1 MANDKATVN
10 HTYEDWYK
18 VIMGYER
25 SYKRWEARVD
35 RIVKKYKDDSRYDRN
50 PNARFNILWSNVQTI
65 QPAIFAR
72 LPRPDV
78 SRRFRDNDPIGRVAS
93 MMLERA
99 LEFEIE
105 HYGDYKSAMNN
116 AVLDRLLGG
125 RGVAWVRY
133 EPHFAGEMADEFDD
147 MPEDGF
153 SVTEDSDEAETPEAM
168 EMENP
173 ERIEYECAPVD
184 YVHWKDFGHTIART
198 WEEVTA
204 VWRRVYMSRPALVE
218 RFGEDLGYQIPLDTK
233 PDDLKQSYKS
243 DDGVYEAVIYE
254 IWDKETG
261 KVLWISK
268 SLGKIVDERDDPLG
282 LENFWPCPKPLYA
295 TLTTDSLEPI
305 PDFTIYQDQARELDV
320 LCDRIDGLINALK
333 VRGVYDASASELQRL
348 FSEGEN
354 NTMIPVNNW
363 MAFAEKQGMKGAI
376 DLVDLTPFASALMSC
391 YQAMEQVKGQIYE
404 LMGIADIQRGQTDP
418 SETLG
423 AQIIKS
429 NNAAGRLKTQQHA
442 VVDFA
447 TSLLSIKA
455 QIICNHFTDDTLIQ
469 ISGAMQLSDTDKQL
483 IPQAIELLR
492 NDAAKNFR
500 IEVTSDSMIYQ
511 DEQQEKQDRMQF
523 LAAVGGFFQQAVPLV
538 QSQPELAP
546 MAIEMLKFG
555 VTAFKA
561 GKQLEGIIDE
571 TADKLRQQAKQ
582 AEGQP
587 KPPSPEMQKM
597 QMTMQLEQAKMQA
610 TQASEQAKAQTEAQ
624 KLQMQSQLEQQ
635 KMQME
640 MQLEKAKQEYQAQE
654 NQLKFQLENQRNER
668 EAEFTAQLE
677 QMKIESAKEKSQADN
692 NKAIL
697 VAYLDNAAKLETARI
712 GAGLDDGSA
721 AYIDA
726 IENAKILQDTM
737 GYSQM
742 ADHPLKPALDQMQL
756 SNQQLTEMLAALI
769 QRMNQPKTVIRGPD
783 GKIAG
788 VQ

>member
-1 MANDKATVN
+1 MADNQATVN

-18 VIMGYER
+18 TIMGYER

-35 RIVKKYKDDSRYDRN
+35 RIIKKYKDDSRYDRN

-116 AVLDRLLGG
+116 SVLDRLLGG

-133 EPHFAGEMADEFDD
+133 EPHIVGEAED
-147 MPEDGF
+147 MPEDGLE
-153 SVTEDSDEAETPEAM
+153 VTEDSDEAETMDAM
-168 EMENP
+168 DTEDS
-173 ERIEYECAPVD
+173 ERIEYECCPVD

-204 VWRRVYMSRPALVE
+204 VWRKVYMSRPALCE
-218 RFGEDLGYQIPLDTK
+218 RFGEELGYKIPLDTQ
-233 PDDLKQSYKS
+233 PDDLKQSYKTN
-243 DDGVYEAVIYE
+243 DGVYEALIYE

-268 SLGKIVDERDDPLG
+268 SLGKILDERDDPLG
-282 LENFWPCPKPLYA
+282 LENFWPCPKPLYS

-305 PDFTIYQDQARELDV
+305 PDFVIYQDQARELDV

-354 NTMIPVNNW
+354 NTMIPVHNW

-376 DLVDLTPFASALMSC
+376 DLVDLAPFASALMSC

-418 SETLG
+418 NETLG

-429 NNAAGRLKTQQHA
+429 NNAAGRLKTMQHA

-455 QIICNHFTDDTLIQ
+455 QIICNHFTDDTLIK
-469 ISGAMQLSDTDKQL
+469 ISGAMQLSEQDKQL

-492 NDAAKNFR
+492 NEAAKNFR

-511 DEQQEKQDRMQF
+511 DEQQEKADRTAF
-523 LAAVGGFFQQAVPLV
+523 LAAVGQFVSMALPAATQA
-538 QSQPELAP
+538 PELTP
-546 MAIEMLKFG
+546 MLMEMLKFG

-561 GKQLEGIIDE
+561 GKQLEGIIDQ
-571 TADKLRQQAKQ
+571 TADDMRKEYEQSK
-582 AEGQP
+582 GQP
-587 KPPSPEMQKM
+587 KPPPVEIQKAQMDSQAKM
-597 QMTMQLEQAKMQA
+597 QQLQMTAQLEQAK
-610 TQASEQAKAQTEAQ
+610 
-624 KLQMQSQLEQQ
+624 LQG
-635 KMQME
+635 QME
-640 MQLEKAKQEYQAQE
+640 LEKAKQEYQAQE
-654 NQLKFQLENQRNER
+654 NQLKFQLEAQRNQ
-668 EAEFTAQLE
+668 ADLE
-677 QMKIESAKEKSQADN
+677 MQARVAQMKMMTERNTQVLLAHINNGAK
-692 NKAIL
+692 I
-697 VAYLDNAAKLETARI
+697 ETARI
-712 GAGLDDGSA
+712 TSGQDDGA
-721 AYIDA
+721 QAYMTEEDMAHAMEHPMQPIANA
-726 IENAKILQDTM
+726 IGQGNQ
-737 GYSQM
+737 QM
-742 ADHPLKPALDQMQL
+742 AQAISALVDTINAQH
-756 SNQQLTEMLAALI
+756 N
-769 QRMNQPKTVIRGPD
+769 RPKTVVRGQD
-783 GKIAG
+783 GKIIG

>member
-1 MANDKATVN
+1 
-10 HTYEDWYK
+10 
-18 VIMGYER
+18 
-25 SYKRWEARVD
+25 
-35 RIVKKYKDDSRYDRN
+35 
-50 PNARFNILWSNVQTI
+50 
-65 QPAIFAR
+65 
-72 LPRPDV
+72 
-78 SRRFRDNDPIGRVAS
+78 
-93 MMLERA
+93 MLERA

-133 EPHFAGEMADEFDD
+133 EPHIVGEKSDEPDD
-147 MPEDGF
+147 GLE
-153 SVTEDSDEAETPEAM
+153 VTEDADEAETPEGM
-168 EMENP
+168 ETESQ
-173 ERIEYECAPVD
+173 ERIEYECCPVD
-184 YVHWKDFGHTIART
+184 YVHWRDFGHTIART

-218 RFGEDLGYQIPLDTK
+218 RFGEELGYQIPLDTK

-254 IWDKETG
+254 VWDKETG

-305 PDFTIYQDQARELDV
+305 PDYTIYQDQARELDV

-354 NTMIPVNNW
+354 NTMIPVSNW

-447 TSLLSIKA
+447 TSLLCIKA
-455 QIICNHFTDDTLIQ
+455 QIICNHFTDETLVK
-469 ISGAMQLSDTDKQL
+469 ISGAMQLSPQDQQY
-483 IPQAIELLR
+483 IPQAIALLR
-492 NDAAKNFR
+492 DEASKNFR

-511 DEQQEKQDRMQF
+511 DEQQEKADRTAF
-523 LAAVGGFFQQAVPLV
+523 LAAVGQFVSMALPTAQA
-538 QSQPELAP
+538 SPEMTP
-546 MAIEMLKFG
+546 MLLEMLKFG

-561 GKQLEGIIDE
+561 GKQLEGIIDQ
-571 TADKLRQQAKQ
+571 TADDMKKQ
-582 AEGQP
+582 YEQNKGQP
-587 KPPSPEMQKM
+587 KPPPVEIQKAQMDSQAKM
-597 QMTMQLEQAKMQA
+597 QQLQMTAQLEQAK
-610 TQASEQAKAQTEAQ
+610 
-624 KLQMQSQLEQQ
+624 LQG
-635 KMQME
+635 QME
-640 MQLEKAKQEYQAQE
+640 LEKAKQEYQAQE
-654 NQLKFQLENQRNER
+654 NQLKFQLEAQRNQSDMDMQSR
-668 EAEFTAQLE
+668 VA
-677 QMKIESAKEKSQADN
+677 QMKMMTERNTQVLLAHINNGAK
-692 NKAIL
+692 I
-697 VAYLDNAAKLETARI
+697 ETARI
-712 GAGLDDGSA
+712 SAGTDDGA
-721 AYIDA
+721 DAYYMEESMAHAMEHPMQPIANA
-726 IENAKILQDTM
+726 IGQGNE
-737 GYSQM
+737 QM
-742 ADHPLKPALDQMQL
+742 AQAISALVETINAQH
-756 SNQQLTEMLAALI
+756 N
-769 QRMNQPKTVIRGPD
+769 RPKTVVRGAD
-783 GKIAG
+783 GKIIG

>member
-18 VIMGYER
+18 TIMGYER

-133 EPHFAGEMADEFDD
+133 EPHIVGEESGMTDGDTPDD
-147 MPEDGF
+147 GLQV
-153 SVTEDSDEAETPEAM
+153 SEDSDEAETPEAT
-168 EMENP
+168 EIENP
-173 ERIEYECAPVD
+173 ERIEYECCPVD
-184 YVHWKDFGHTIART
+184 YVHWRDFGHTIART

-218 RFGEDLGYQIPLDTK
+218 RFGEDLGYKIPLDTK

-254 IWDKETG
+254 VWDKETG

-268 SLGKIVDERDDPLG
+268 SLGKIIDERDDPLG

-354 NTMIPVNNW
+354 NTMIPVANW

-455 QIICNHFTDDTLIQ
+455 QIICNHFTDETLVK
-469 ISGAMQLSDTDKQL
+469 ISGAMQLSPQDQQY
-483 IPQAIELLR
+483 IPQAIALLR
-492 NDAAKNFR
+492 DEASKNFR

-511 DEQQEKQDRMQF
+511 DEQQEKADRTAF
-523 LAAVGGFFQQAVPLV
+523 LAAVGQFVSMALPTAQAA
-538 QSQPELAP
+538 PEMTP
-546 MAIEMLKFG
+546 MLLEMLKFG

-561 GKQLEGIIDE
+561 GKQLEGIIDQ
-571 TADKLRQQAKQ
+571 TADDMKKQ
-582 AEGQP
+582 YEATKGQP
-587 KPPSPEMQKM
+587 KQPPVEIQKAQMDAQGKM
-597 QMTMQLEQAKMQA
+597 QQLQMTAQLEQAK
-610 TQASEQAKAQTEAQ
+610 
-624 KLQMQSQLEQQ
+624 LQG
-635 KMQME
+635 QME
-640 MQLEKAKQEYQAQE
+640 LEKAKQEYQAQE
-654 NQLKFQLENQRNER
+654 NQLKFQLEAQRNQADMDMQAR
-668 EAEFTAQLE
+668 VA
-677 QMKIESAKEKSQADN
+677 QMKMMTERNTQVLLAHINNGAK
-692 NKAIL
+692 I
-697 VAYLDNAAKLETARI
+697 ETARI
-712 GAGLDDGSA
+712 SAGESDGEQ
-721 AYIDA
+721 AYMTEESMAHAMEHPMQPIANA
-726 IENAKILQDTM
+726 IGQGNE
-737 GYSQM
+737 QM
-742 ADHPLKPALDQMQL
+742 AQAISALVDTINAQH
-756 SNQQLTEMLAALI
+756 N
-769 QRMNQPKTVIRGPD
+769 RPKMVVRGQD
-783 GKIAG
+783 GKIIG

>member
-10 HTYEDWYK
+10 HSYEDWYK
-18 VIMGYER
+18 TIMGYER

-116 AVLDRLLGG
+116 AVIDRLLGG

-133 EPHFAGEMADEFDD
+133 EPHFAVDEAGEPD
-147 MPEDGF
+147 DGF
-153 SVTEDSDEAETPEAM
+153 QVSEDSDEAETPEAM
-168 EMENP
+168 EIENP

-184 YVHWKDFGHTIART
+184 YVHWRDFGHTIART

-218 RFGEDLGYQIPLDTK
+218 RFGEEMGYKIPLDTK

-354 NTMIPVNNW
+354 NTMIPVSNW

-376 DLVDLTPFASALMSC
+376 DLVDLTPFATALMSC
-391 YQAMEQVKGQIYE
+391 YQAMDQVKGQIYE
-404 LMGIADIQRGQTDP
+404 LMGIADIQRGQSDP
-418 SETLG
+418 NDTLG

-429 NNAAGRLKTQQHA
+429 NNASGRLKTQQHA

-447 TSLLSIKA
+447 TSLLTIKA
-455 QIICNHFTDDTLIQ
+455 QIICNHFTDDTLVK
-469 ISGAMQLSDTDKQL
+469 ISGAMQLSDQDKQL
-483 IPQAIELLR
+483 IPQAIALLR
-492 NDAAKNFR
+492 DEASKNFR

-511 DEQQEKQDRMQF
+511 DEQQEKADRIAF
-523 LAAVGGFFQQAVPLV
+523 LSAVSSFMSSALPAAAQA
-538 QSQPELAP
+538 PELTP
-546 MAIEMLKFG
+546 MLVEMLKFG

-561 GKQLEGIIDE
+561 GKQLEGIIDQ
-571 TADKLRQQAKQ
+571 TADDLRKQYEQSKGQQ
-582 AEGQP
+582 
-587 KPPSPEMQKM
+587 KPPPVEIQKL
-597 QMTMQLEQAKMQA
+597 QMEAQLEQAKMQ
-610 TQASEQAKAQTEAQ
+610 
-624 KLQMQSQLEQQ
+624 SQ
-635 KMQME
+635 

-654 NQLKFQLENQRNER
+654 NQLKFQLEEQRNIMDR
-668 EAEFTAQLE
+668 EMEMKVA
-677 QMKIESAKEKSQADN
+677 QMKMMTERNTQVLLAHINNGAKIE
-692 NKAIL
+692 
-697 VAYLDNAAKLETARI
+697 VARI
-712 GAGLDDGSA
+712 GSDESDGTM
-721 AYIDA
+721 AYMTEMDMAKSMESPMQPIADA
-726 IENAKILQDTM
+726 IGSGNM
-737 GYSQM
+737 QM
-742 ADHPLKPALDQMQL
+742 AQAISALVDTINAQH
-756 SNQQLTEMLAALI
+756 N
-769 QRMNQPKTVIRGPD
+769 RPKTVVRGQD
-783 GKIAG
+783 GKIIG

>member
-1 MANDKATVN
+1 MANDKATVD

-18 VIMGYER
+18 TIMGYER

-93 MMLERA
+93 LMLERA
-99 LEFEIE
+99 LEFELE

-133 EPHFAGEMADEFDD
+133 EPHIVGEESGEADGA
-147 MPEDGF
+147 PEDGF
-153 SVTEDSDEAETPEAM
+153 SVTEDSDEAETPDAM
-168 EMENP
+168 ENESQ
-173 ERIEYECAPVD
+173 ERIEYECCPVD

-204 VWRRVYMSRPALVE
+204 VWRKVYMSRPALVE
-218 RFGEDLGYQIPLDTK
+218 RFGEEMGYKIPLDTK

-243 DDGVYEAVIYE
+243 DDGVYEALIYE

-268 SLGKIVDERDDPLG
+268 SLGKILDERDDPLQ

-305 PDFTIYQDQARELDV
+305 PDFVIYQDQARELDV

-354 NTMIPVNNW
+354 NTMIPVHNW

-376 DLVDLTPFASALMSC
+376 DLVDLAPFASALMSC

-418 SETLG
+418 AETLG

-447 TSLLSIKA
+447 TSLLTIKA
-455 QIICNHFTDDTLIQ
+455 QIICNHFTDDTLVK
-469 ISGAMQLSDTDKQL
+469 ISGAMQLSDQDKQL

-492 NDAAKNFR
+492 NEAAKNFR

-511 DEQQEKQDRMQF
+511 DEQQEKADRTAF
-523 LAAVGGFFQQAVPLV
+523 LAAVGQFISMALPTAQAA
-538 QSQPELAP
+538 PEMTP
-546 MAIEMLKFG
+546 MLLEMLKFG

-561 GKQLEGIIDE
+561 GKQLEGIIDQ
-571 TADKLRQQAKQ
+571 TADDMKKQ
-582 AEGQP
+582 YEASKGQP
-587 KPPSPEMQKM
+587 KPLPVEIQKA
-597 QMTMQLEQAKMQA
+597 QMQA
-610 TQASEQAKAQTEAQ
+610 QGEMQ
-624 KLQMQSQLEQQ
+624 KLQMQAQVEQAKLQ
-635 KMQME
+635 GQME
-640 MQLEKAKQEYQAQE
+640 LEKAKQEYQAQE
-654 NQLKFQLENQRNER
+654 NQLKFQLEAQRD
-668 EAEFTAQLE
+668 EAETQMQMQLE
-677 QMKIESAKEKSQADN
+677 QIKMDSEN
-692 NKAIL
+692 NKEL
-697 VAYLDNAAKLETARI
+697 LLAYLNNAAKIETTRISSGLDTGETAYADNI
-712 GAGLDDGSA
+712 QMANILQDALGYSTMKNHPLQP
-721 AYIDA
+721 A
-726 IENAKILQDTM
+726 IEN
-737 GYSQM
+737 
-742 ADHPLKPALDQMQL
+742 MQT
-756 SNQQLTEMLAALI
+756 SNQQLAEMLSMLI
-769 QRMNQPKTVIRGPD
+769 AKMNQPKQIIRGQD
-783 GKIAG
+783 GKIIG

>member
-10 HTYEDWYK
+10 HSYEDWYK
-18 VIMGYER
+18 TIMGYER
-25 SYKRWEARVD
+25 SYKRWEARAD

-125 RGVAWVRY
+125 RGVSWVRY
-133 EPHFAGEMADEFDD
+133 EPHIVGEADETSSDI
-147 MPEDGF
+147 PEDGLE
-153 SVTEDSDEAETPEAM
+153 VTEDIDEAETEGGI
-168 EMENP
+168 ENENP

-204 VWRRVYMSRPALVE
+204 VWRKVYMSRPALVE
-218 RFGEDLGYQIPLDTK
+218 RFGEELGYKIPLDTK

-243 DDGVYEAVIYE
+243 DDGVYEALIYE

-268 SLGKIVDERDDPLG
+268 SLGKILDERDDPLQ
-282 LENFWPCPKPLYA
+282 LENFWPCPKPLYS

-305 PDFTIYQDQARELDV
+305 PDFVIYQDQARELDV

-333 VRGVYDASASELQRL
+333 VRGVYDASATELQRL

-354 NTMIPVNNW
+354 NTMIPVHNW

-376 DLVDLTPFASALMSC
+376 DLVDLAPFASALMSC
-391 YQAMEQVKGQIYE
+391 YSAMEQVKGQIYE

-418 SETLG
+418 NETLG

-429 NNAAGRLKTQQHA
+429 NNAAGRLKTMQHA

-455 QIICNHFTDDTLIQ
+455 QIICNHFTDETLVK
-469 ISGAMQLSDTDKQL
+469 ISGAMQLSPQDQQL

-492 NDAAKNFR
+492 NEAAKNFR

-511 DEQQEKQDRMQF
+511 DEQQEKADRTAF
-523 LAAVGGFFQQAVPLV
+523 LSAVGSFMAQAVPMITA
-538 QSQPELAP
+538 QPELAP
-546 MAIEMLKFG
+546 MAMEMLKFG

-561 GKQLEGIIDE
+561 GKQLEGIIDQ
-571 TADKLRQQAKQ
+571 TADELRQQAEAMK
-582 AEGQP
+582 GQP
-587 KPPSPEMQKM
+587 KPPPPEIQKAQMDNQAKM
-597 QMTMQLEQAKMQA
+597 QQIQMQAQLEQAK
-610 TQASEQAKAQTEAQ
+610 
-624 KLQMQSQLEQQ
+624 LQG
-635 KMQME
+635 QME
-640 MQLEKAKQEYQAQE
+640 LEKAKQEYQAQE
-654 NQLKFQLENQRNER
+654 NQLKFQLESQRNQ
-668 EAEFTAQLE
+668 ADLE
-677 QMKIESAKEKSQADN
+677 MQARVAQMKMMTERNTQVLLAHINNGAK
-692 NKAIL
+692 I
-697 VAYLDNAAKLETARI
+697 ETARI
-712 GAGLDDGSA
+712 SAGVDDGEM
-721 AYIDA
+721 AYMSEETMAHAMEHPMQPIANA
-726 IENAKILQDTM
+726 IGQGNA
-737 GYSQM
+737 QM
-742 ADHPLKPALDQMQL
+742 AQAISALVDTINAQH
-756 SNQQLTEMLAALI
+756 N
-769 QRMNQPKTVIRGPD
+769 RPKTVVRGAD
-783 GKIAG
+783 GKIIG

>member
-1 MANDKATVN
+1 MANDKATVD

-18 VIMGYER
+18 TISGYER
-25 SYKRWEARVD
+25 QYKRWEARVD

-125 RGVAWVRY
+125 RGVSWVRY
-133 EPHFAGEMADEFDD
+133 EPHFAVDEVGEPD
-147 MPEDGF
+147 DGF
-153 SVTEDSDEAETPEAM
+153 QVTEDSDESETPEGEAN
-168 EMENP
+168 ENP

-184 YVHWKDFGHTIART
+184 YVHWKEFGHSPGART
-198 WEEVTA
+198 WEEVTC
-204 VWRRVYMSRPALVE
+204 VWRKVYMSRPALVE
-218 RFGEDLGYQIPLDTK
+218 RFGEELGYKIPLDTK
-233 PDDLKQSYKS
+233 PADDKNSYKPM
-243 DDGVYEAVIYE
+243 DGLYEAVIYE

-268 SLGKIVDERDDPLG
+268 SLGKIIDERDDPLQ
-282 LENFWPCPKPLYA
+282 LENFFPCPKPLYS

-305 PDFTIYQDQARELDV
+305 PDFVIYQDQARELDT

-333 VRGVYDASASELQRL
+333 VRGVYDASSSELQRL

-354 NTMIPVNNW
+354 NTLIPVDNW

-376 DLVDLTPFASALMSC
+376 DLVDITPFAQALNQC
-391 YQAMEQVKGQIYE
+391 YMAMEQVKGQIYE

-418 SETLG
+418 NETLG

-429 NNAAGRLKTQQHA
+429 NNASGRLKTMQHA

-447 TSLLSIKA
+447 TTILSIKA
-455 QIICNHFTDDTLIQ
+455 QIICNHFTDETLVQ
-469 ISGAMQLSDTDKQL
+469 ISGAMQLSDQDKQL
-483 IPQAIELLR
+483 IPQAIALLR
-492 NDAAKNFR
+492 DQASKNFR

-511 DEQQEKQDRMQF
+511 DEQQEKADRMAF
-523 LAAVGGFFQQAVPLV
+523 LQAVGGFMSQAVPMV
-538 QSQPELAP
+538 QNTPELAP
-546 MAIEMLKFG
+546 MALEMLKFG

-571 TADKLRQQAKQ
+571 TADKLRIMSQQSQ
-582 AEGQP
+582 GQP
-587 KPPSPEMQKM
+587 KPPPPEIMKM
-597 QMTMQLEQAKMQA
+597 QMQMQIEQAKMQA
-610 TQASEQAKAQTEAQ
+610 RQGEMQAQAQLEQAK
-624 KLQMQSQLEQQ
+624 LQGQ
-635 KMQME
+635 

-654 NQLKFQLENQRNER
+654 NQLKFQLEEQRNQMDR
-668 EAEFTAQLE
+668 EMEMKVA
-677 QMKIESAKEKSQADN
+677 QMKMMTERNTQVLLAHINNGAKIE
-692 NKAIL
+692 
-697 VAYLDNAAKLETARI
+697 VARI
-712 GAGLDDGSA
+712 GADESDGTM
-721 AYIDA
+721 AYMTEQDMAKSMESPMQPIADA
-726 IENAKILQDTM
+726 IGQGNM
-737 GYSQM
+737 QM
-742 ADHPLKPALDQMQL
+742 AQAISQL
-756 SNQQLTEMLAALI
+756 VQTINEQHS
-769 QRMNQPKTVIRGPD
+769 RPKTVVRGAD
-783 GKIAG
+783 GKIIG

>member
-1 MANDKATVN
+1 
-10 HTYEDWYK
+10 
-18 VIMGYER
+18 
-25 SYKRWEARVD
+25 
-35 RIVKKYKDDSRYDRN
+35 
-50 PNARFNILWSNVQTI
+50 
-65 QPAIFAR
+65 
-72 LPRPDV
+72 
-78 SRRFRDNDPIGRVAS
+78 
-93 MMLERA
+93 
-99 LEFEIE
+99 
-105 HYGDYKSAMNN
+105 MNN

-125 RGVAWVRY
+125 RGVSWVRY
-133 EPHFAGEMADEFDD
+133 EPHIVGSDSENEPNPMDD
-147 MPEDGF
+147 DGYQ
-153 SVTEDSDEAETPEAM
+153 VTEDSDEAET
-168 EMENP
+168 ENAKEIENQ
-173 ERIEYECAPVD
+173 ERIEYECCPVD

-204 VWRRVYMSRPALVE
+204 VWRKVYMSRPALVE
-218 RFGEDLGYQIPLDTK
+218 RFGKELGYKIPLDTK
-233 PDDLKQSYKS
+233 PEDLKQSYKS
-243 DDGVYEAVIYE
+243 DDSVYEALIYE

-268 SLGKIVDERDDPLG
+268 SLGKILDERDDPLG
-282 LENFWPCPKPLYA
+282 LENFWPCPKPLYS

-305 PDFTIYQDQARELDV
+305 PDFVIYQDQARELDA
-320 LCDRIDGLINALK
+320 LCDRIDGLINAIK
-333 VRGVYDASASELQRL
+333 VRGVYDASATELQRL

-354 NTMIPVNNW
+354 NTMIPVHNW

-376 DLVDLTPFASALMSC
+376 DLVDLAPFASALMTC

-447 TSLLSIKA
+447 TSLLCIKA
-455 QIICNHFTDDTLIQ
+455 QIICNHFTDDTIIK
-469 ISGAMQLSDTDKQL
+469 ISGAMQLSDQDKQL

-492 NDAAKNFR
+492 NEAAKNFR

-523 LAAVGGFFQQAVPLV
+523 LQAVGGFFQQAVPLV

-571 TADKLRQQAKQ
+571 TADKLRQQAKA

-587 KPPSPEMQKM
+587 KPPTPE
-597 QMTMQLEQAKMQA
+597 QMKMQLEQAKMQA
-610 TQASEQAKAQTEAQ
+610 QQQSDAARAQAEQQ
-624 KLQMQSQLEQQ
+624 KLQIESQLEQQ
-635 KMQME
+635 KMQMQ

-654 NQLKFQLENQRNER
+654 NQLKFSLEEQRNTK
-668 EAEFTAQLE
+668 EAELE
-677 QMKIESAKEKSQADN
+677 MQIAKMKQDSEN

-697 VAYLDNAAKLETARI
+697 IAYLDNSSKLETARI
-712 GAGLDDGSA
+712 NAGLDDGSA
-721 AYIDA
+721 AYM
-726 IENAKILQDTM
+726 ESVEQAKILQDSM

-742 ADHPLKPALDQMQL
+742 ADHPLKPALDQMHQ

-769 QRMNQPKTVIRGPD
+769 AKMHQPKTVMRD
-783 GKIAG
+783 ENGKIVG
-788 VQ
+788 VH

>member
-1 MANDKATVN
+1 MANGKATVN
-10 HTYEDWYK
+10 HSYEDWYK
-18 VIMGYER
+18 TIMGYER

-133 EPHFAGEMADEFDD
+133 EPHIVGAKEVDEPDD
-147 MPEDGF
+147 GYE
-153 SVTEDSDEAETPEAM
+153 VTEDSDEAETPDAM
-168 EMENP
+168 ETEDQ

-218 RFGEDLGYQIPLDTK
+218 RFGEELGGRIPLDTQ
-233 PDDLKQSYKS
+233 PDDLKQSYKTN
-243 DDGVYEAVIYE
+243 DGVYEALIYE

-268 SLGKIVDERDDPLG
+268 SMGKILDERDDPLG

-305 PDFTIYQDQARELDV
+305 PDYVIYQDQARELDA

-354 NTMIPVNNW
+354 NTMIPVHNW

-376 DLVDLTPFASALMSC
+376 DLVDLAPFAQALAQC

-404 LMGIADIQRGQTDP
+404 LMGIADIQRGQSDP
-418 SETLG
+418 NETLG

-455 QIICNHFTDDTLIQ
+455 QIICNHFTDETLIQ
-469 ISGAMQLSDTDKQL
+469 ISGAKQLSPEDQQL
-483 IPQAIELLR
+483 IPQAIALLR
-492 NDAAKNFR
+492 DEASKNFR

-511 DEQQEKQDRMQF
+511 DEQQEKQDRMAF
-523 LAAVGGFFQQAVPLV
+523 LQAVGGFMAQAVPMV
-538 QSQPELAP
+538 QNTPELAP
-546 MAIEMLKFG
+546 MALEMLKFG
-555 VTAFKA
+555 ITAFKA

-571 TADKLRQQAKQ
+571 TADKLRVSAQQSQ
-582 AEGQP
+582 GQP
-587 KPPSPEMQKM
+587 KPPSPEIQKA
-597 QMTMQLEQAKMQA
+597 QMENQAKMQQIQM
-610 TQASEQAKAQTEAQ
+610 QAQVEQAK
-624 KLQMQSQLEQQ
+624 LQGQ
-635 KMQME
+635 

-654 NQLKFQLENQRNER
+654 NQLKFQLETQRNQ
-668 EAEFTAQLE
+668 ADMDMQLKVA
-677 QMKIESAKEKSQADN
+677 QMKMMTERNTQVLLAHINNGAKIE
-692 NKAIL
+692 
-697 VAYLDNAAKLETARI
+697 VARI
-712 GAGLDDGSA
+712 GSGNDDGEQ
-721 AYIDA
+721 AYLSEEEFAKTQEHPLAPIANA
-726 IENAKILQDTM
+726 IGQGNQ
-737 GYSQM
+737 QM
-742 ADHPLKPALDQMQL
+742 AQAISALVNTINEQH
-756 SNQQLTEMLAALI
+756 N
-769 QRMNQPKTVIRGPD
+769 RPKTVMRD
-783 GKIAG
+783 ENGKIIG
-788 VQ
+788 VH

>member
-10 HTYEDWYK
+10 RTYEDWYNC
-18 VIMGYER
+18 ILGYER
-25 SYKRWEARVD
+25 SYKKWESRAD

-125 RGVAWVRY
+125 RGVSWVRY
-133 EPHFAGEMADEFDD
+133 EPHIVGEMGDMADGAPD
-147 MPEDGF
+147 DGF
-153 SVTEDSDEAETPEAM
+153 QVTEDTDEAETPEGI
-168 EMENP
+168 ENENQ

-184 YVHWKDFGHTIART
+184 YVHWKDFGHTVART
-198 WEEVTA
+198 WEEVTS
-204 VWRRVYMSRPALVE
+204 VWRKVYMTRPALVE
-218 RFGEDLGYQIPLDTK
+218 RFGEDLGYKIPLDTK

-243 DDGVYEAVIYE
+243 NDGVYEAVIYE

-261 KVLWISK
+261 KVYWLSK
-268 SLGKIVDERDDPLG
+268 SLGKILDERDDPLE
-282 LENFWPCPKPLYA
+282 LENFWPCPKPLYS

-305 PDFTIYQDQARELDV
+305 PDFTIYQDQARELDT
-320 LCDRIDGLINALK
+320 LADRIDGLINALK
-333 VRGVYDASASELQRL
+333 VRGVYDASSSELQRL

-354 NTMIPVNNW
+354 NTLIPVHNW

-376 DLVDLTPFASALMSC
+376 DLVDITPFANALMSC

-418 SETLG
+418 NETLG

-429 NNAAGRLKTQQHA
+429 NNAAGRLKTMQHS

-447 TSLLSIKA
+447 TDILRIKA
-455 QIICNHFTDDTLIQ
+455 QIICNHFTDETLIQ
-469 ISGAMQLSDTDKQL
+469 ISGAMQLSDIDKQM
-483 IPQAIELLR
+483 IPQAIALLR
-492 NDAAKNFR
+492 DEAAKNFR

-511 DEQQEKQDRMQF
+511 DEQQEKQNRTAF
-523 LAAVGGFFQQAVPLV
+523 LAAIGQFTQMAMPAAQQA
-538 QSQPELAP
+538 PELVP
-546 MAIEMLKFG
+546 MLMEMLKFG

-571 TADKLRQQAKQ
+571 TADKFREQAKQ
-582 AEGQP
+582 AANQP
-587 KPPSPEMQKM
+587 KPVPLEIQKVQMEQQAEM
-597 QMTMQLEQAKMQA
+597 
-610 TQASEQAKAQTEAQ
+610 Q

-635 KMQME
+635 KMASTME
-640 MQLEKAKQEYQAQE
+640 LEKAKQEYQAQE
-654 NQLKFQLENQRNER
+654 NQLKFQLEEQRNRAQIES
-668 EAEFTAQLE
+668 EMQLE
-677 QMKIESAKEKSQADN
+677 QMKMDSEN
-692 NKAIL
+692 NKEL
-697 VAYLDNAAKLETARI
+697 LLAYLNNAAKIETTRI
-712 GAGLDDGSA
+712 SSGLDNGEM
-721 AYIDA
+721 AYQDNVQMANILQDALGYSNMKNHPLQPA
-726 IENAKILQDTM
+726 IENM
-737 GYSQM
+737 HM
-742 ADHPLKPALDQMQL
+742 
-756 SNQQLTEMLAALI
+756 SNQQLAQMLAMLI
-769 QRMNQPKTVIRGPD
+769 EKMQQPRTVVRGAD
-783 GKIAG
+783 GKIIG

>member
-1 MANDKATVN
+1 MANDKDTVN

-18 VIMGYER
+18 TIMGYER

-133 EPHFAGEMADEFDD
+133 EPHIVGEESGEPD
-147 MPEDGF
+147 DGF
-153 SVTEDSDEAETPEAM
+153 EVTEDADEAETPDAM
-168 EMENP
+168 ETESQ
-173 ERIEYECAPVD
+173 ERIEYECCPVD
-184 YVHWKDFGHTIART
+184 YVHWRDFGHTIART

-418 SETLG
+418 NETLG

-429 NNAAGRLKTQQHA
+429 NNAAGRLKTMQHS

-455 QIICNHFTDDTLIQ
+455 QIICNHFTDDTLVK
-469 ISGAMQLSDTDKQL
+469 ISGAMQLSDQDKML
-483 IPQAIELLR
+483 VPQAIELLR
-492 NDAAKNFR
+492 NEAAKNFR

-511 DEQQEKQDRMQF
+511 DEQQEKADRMAF
-523 LAAVGGFFQQAVPLV
+523 LQAVGGFFQQAVPLV

-587 KPPSPEMQKM
+587 KPPTPEMQKM
-597 QMTMQLEQAKMQA
+597 QMQMQIEQAKLQA
-610 TQASEQAKAQTEAQ
+610 RQGELQA
-624 KLQMQSQLEQQ
+624 QSQLEQQ
-635 KMQME
+635 KLQAQ

-654 NQLKFQLENQRNER
+654 NQLKFQLEEQRNQLDR
-668 EAEFTAQLE
+668 EMEMRSE
-677 QMKIESAKEKSQADN
+677 QMKAEMELKVAQMKMMTERNTQVLLAHINNGAKIE
-692 NKAIL
+692 
-697 VAYLDNAAKLETARI
+697 VARI
-712 GAGLDDGSA
+712 GSQNDDGSE
-721 AYIDA
+721 AYMHEEDMAQAMENPMKPVADA
-726 IENAKILQDTM
+726 INQN
-737 GYSQM
+737 SNQM
-742 ADHPLKPALDQMQL
+742 AQ
-756 SNQQLTEMLAALI
+756 MLAEMMNKL
-769 QRMNQPKTVIRGPD
+769 NQPKTVVRGQD
-783 GKIAG
+783 GKIIG

>member
-1 MANDKATVN
+1 MANDKGTVD
-10 HTYEDWYK
+10 HSYEDWYNT
-18 VIMGYER
+18 IMGYER
-25 SYKRWEARVD
+25 AYKNWESRAD

-105 HYGDYKSAMNN
+105 HYGDYKAAMNN

-125 RGVAWVRY
+125 RGVSWVRY
-133 EPHFAGEMADEFDD
+133 EPHIVGEMADEAEGAPDD
-147 MPEDGF
+147 GYQ
-153 SVTEDSDEAETPEAM
+153 VTEDTDEAETPEAV
-168 EMENP
+168 ERENP
-173 ERIEYECAPVD
+173 ERIEYECCPVD

-204 VWRRVYMSRPALVE
+204 VWRKVYMTRPALVE
-218 RFGEDLGYQIPLDTK
+218 RFGEDLGYKIPLDTK
-233 PDDLKQSYKS
+233 PDDLKNSYKS
-243 DDGVYEAVIYE
+243 SDGVYEAVIYE

-268 SLGKIVDERDDPLG
+268 SLGKILDERDDPLG
-282 LENFWPCPKPLYA
+282 LENFWPCPKPLYS
-295 TLTTDSLEPI
+295 TITTDSLEPI
-305 PDFTIYQDQARELDV
+305 PDFVIYQDQARELDA

-333 VRGVYDASASELQRL
+333 VRGVYDASSSELQRL

-354 NTMIPVNNW
+354 NTLIPVHNW

-376 DLVDLTPFASALMSC
+376 DLVDITPFAQALQQC
-391 YQAMEQVKGQIYE
+391 YAAMEQVKGQIYE

-418 SETLG
+418 NETLG

-429 NNAAGRLKTQQHA
+429 NNAAGRLKTMQHA

-447 TSLLSIKA
+447 TQLLSIKA
-455 QIICNHFTDDTLIQ
+455 QIICNHFTDDTLVK
-469 ISGAMQLSDTDKQL
+469 ISGAMQLSDNDKQL
-483 IPQAIELLR
+483 IPQAIALLR
-492 NDAAKNFR
+492 DEASKNFR

-511 DEQQEKQDRMQF
+511 DEQQEKADRTAF
-523 LAAVGGFFQQAVPLV
+523 LAAVGQFTQMAMPAAQQA
-538 QSQPELAP
+538 PELVP
-546 MAIEMLKFG
+546 MLMEMLKFG

-571 TADKLRQQAKQ
+571 TADKFREQAKQ

-587 KPPSPEMQKM
+587 KPPPVELQKLQMQ
-597 QMTMQLEQAKMQA
+597 QQADM
-610 TQASEQAKAQTEAQ
+610 Q

-635 KMQME
+635 KMAAQME
-640 MQLEKAKQEYQAQE
+640 LEKAKQEYQAQE
-654 NQLKFQLENQRNER
+654 NQLKFQLEEQRNQMDMEM
-668 EAEFTAQLE
+668 
-677 QMKIESAKEKSQADN
+677 QMKVAQMKSMTERNTQVLLAHINNGAKIE
-692 NKAIL
+692 
-697 VAYLDNAAKLETARI
+697 VARI
-712 GAGLDDGSA
+712 GADESDGSQ
-721 AYIDA
+721 AYMTEEDMAHAMEHPMQPIANA
-726 IENAKILQDTM
+726 IGQGNA
-737 GYSQM
+737 QM
-742 ADHPLKPALDQMQL
+742 AQAITALVDTINAQH
-756 SNQQLTEMLAALI
+756 N
-769 QRMNQPKTVIRGPD
+769 RPKTVVRGQD
-783 GKIAG
+783 GKIIG

>member
-1 MANDKATVN
+1 MANDKATVD
-10 HTYEDWYK
+10 HSYEDWYK
-18 VIMGYER
+18 TIMGYER
-25 SYKRWEARVD
+25 SFKRWEARVD

-99 LEFEIE
+99 LEFELE

-133 EPHFAGEMADEFDD
+133 EPHIVGEMSGEADGA
-147 MPEDGF
+147 PEDGY
-153 SVTEDSDEAETPEAM
+153 SVTEDTDEAETPEGI
-168 EMENP
+168 ENENP

-204 VWRRVYMSRPALVE
+204 VWRKVYMSRPALVE
-218 RFGEDLGYQIPLDTK
+218 RFGEELGYKIPLDTK

-243 DDGVYEAVIYE
+243 DDGVYEALIYE

-268 SLGKIVDERDDPLG
+268 SLGKILDERDDPLQ

-305 PDFTIYQDQARELDV
+305 PDFVIYQDQARELDV

-354 NTMIPVNNW
+354 NTMIPVSNW

-376 DLVDLTPFASALMSC
+376 DLVDLTPFAAALMSC

-418 SETLG
+418 NETLG

-447 TSLLSIKA
+447 TTLLSIKA
-455 QIICNHFTDDTLIQ
+455 QIICNHFTDETLVQ
-469 ISGAMQLSDTDKQL
+469 ISGAMQLSPQDQQL
-483 IPQAIELLR
+483 IPQAIALLR
-492 NDAAKNFR
+492 NEASKNFR

-511 DEQQEKQDRMQF
+511 DEQQEKQDRMAF
-523 LAAVGGFFQQAVPLV
+523 LQAVGGFIQQAVPMV
-538 QSQPELAP
+538 QQAPELAP
-546 MAIEMLKFG
+546 MALEMLKFG

-571 TADKLRQQAKQ
+571 TADKLRVAAQQ

-587 KPPSPEMQKM
+587 KPMPIELQKA
-597 QMTMQLEQAKMQA
+597 QMDSQAKMQ
-610 TQASEQAKAQTEAQ
+610 Q
-624 KLQMQSQLEQQ
+624 LQMQSQLEQQ
-635 KMQME
+635 KMMAQME
-640 MQLEKAKQEYQAQE
+640 LEKAKQEYQAQE
-654 NQLKFQLENQRNER
+654 NQLKFQLEEQRNQMDMEM
-668 EAEFTAQLE
+668 
-677 QMKIESAKEKSQADN
+677 QMKVAQMKSMTERNTQVLLAHINNGAKIE
-692 NKAIL
+692 
-697 VAYLDNAAKLETARI
+697 VARI
-712 GAGLDDGSA
+712 GADESDGA
-721 AYIDA
+721 QAYMTEESLAHAMEHPMQPIANA
-726 IENAKILQDTM
+726 IGQGNA
-737 GYSQM
+737 QM
-742 ADHPLKPALDQMQL
+742 AQAISALVDTINEQH
-756 SNQQLTEMLAALI
+756 N
-769 QRMNQPKTVIRGPD
+769 RPKTVIRGQD
-783 GKIAG
+783 GKIIG

>member
-1 MANDKATVN
+1 MANDKATTN
-10 HTYEDWYK
+10 HTYEDWYRT
-18 VIMGYER
+18 IMGYER

-133 EPHFAGEMADEFDD
+133 EPHIVADEGEPD
-147 MPEDGF
+147 DGF
-153 SVTEDSDEAETPEAM
+153 EVTEDTDEAETEGGI
-168 EMENP
+168 ENESQ
-173 ERIEYECAPVD
+173 ERIEYECCPVD
-184 YVHWKDFGHTIART
+184 YVHWKDFGHTIGRT

-204 VWRRVYMSRPALVE
+204 VWRKVYMSRNALVE
-218 RFGEDLGYQIPLDTK
+218 RFGEDLGYKIPLDTK

-243 DDGVYEAVIYE
+243 DDTVYEALIYE

-261 KVLWISK
+261 KVLWVSK
-268 SLGKIVDERDDPLG
+268 SLGKVLDERDDPLQ
-282 LENFWPCPKPLYA
+282 LENFWPCPKPLYS

-305 PDFTIYQDQARELDV
+305 PDFVIYQDQARELDN
-320 LCDRIDGLINALK
+320 LCNRIDGLINALK
-333 VRGVYDASASELQRL
+333 VRGVYDASSSELQRL
-348 FSEGEN
+348 FSEGEEN
-354 NTMIPVNNW
+354 SLIPVHNW
-363 MAFAEKQGMKGAI
+363 MAFAEKQGMKGAL
-376 DLVDLTPFASALMSC
+376 DLVDIAPFAAALESC
-391 YQAMEQVKGQIYE
+391 YKAMEQVKNQIYE
-404 LMGIADIQRGQTDP
+404 LMGIADIQRGQSDP
-418 SETLG
+418 NDTLG

-447 TSLLSIKA
+447 TSLLTIKA
-455 QIICNHFTDDTLIQ
+455 QIICNQFTDDTLIK
-469 ISGAMQLSDTDKQL
+469 ISGAMQLSPEDKQY

-492 NDAAKNFR
+492 DEASKNFR

-571 TADKLRQQAKQ
+571 TADKLREQAK
-582 AEGQP
+582 ASEGQP
-587 KPPSPEMQKM
+587 KPPPPEIQKA
-597 QMTMQLEQAKMQA
+597 QMDNQAKMQ
-610 TQASEQAKAQTEAQ
+610 QI
-624 KLQMQSQLEQQ
+624 QMQSQIEQAKLQ
-635 KMQME
+635 GQME
-640 MQLEKAKQEYQAQE
+640 LEKAKQEYQAQE
-654 NQLKFQLENQRNER
+654 NQLKFQLEEQRNQR
-668 EAEFTAQLE
+668 EAELNAQLE
-677 QMKIESAKEKSQADN
+677 QMKMAAEKKQAESDN
-692 NKAIL
+692 NKEIL
-697 VAYLDNAAKLETARI
+697 VSYLDNATKLETARI

-721 AYIDA
+721 AYIEA
-726 IENAKILQDTM
+726 IEQAKILQDSM

-769 QRMNQPKTVIRGPD
+769 TKMHQPKTVIRD
-783 GKIAG
+783 ENGKIVG
-788 VQ
+788 VH